1 MIPISLLIIF
11 LSRKSQ
17 KKVVQNWID
26 DNRKV
31 FDDLQEKI
39 EQIEQIKS
47 YNLEEQMLKD
57 FFKKLNM

>member
-1 MIPISLLIIF
+1 MGDSDFTSNNIF
-11 LSRKSQ
+11 IKKKSE
-17 KKVVQNWID
+17 KVVQNWID

-57 FFKKLNM
+57 FLRN